1 MFKKIVIFSL
11 LLLIIIPKVN
21 AVNLNTESISV
32 VDISSGRVLASK
44 NIDDKRLVAST
55 TKIMTAI
62 VAIENSDL
70 YNVVTAKDEILT
82 MYGSN
87 IYLEYNE
94 NMVLLDLLYGLM
106 LRSGNDA
113 ATTIATYVGGTE
125 DNFVKMMN
133 KKAQELGMEDT
144 IYNNPTGLDDDT
156 KNYSTARDLTTLYS
170 YAYKNNMFKLIVGS
184 KTYIAKS
191 DKKTYEWSNKNK
203 ILTMYDKSTG
213 GKTGYTPSAKRVLVT
228 SASNNDL
235 DLAIASFNN
244 VYDYDLHIKLY
255 EDIFNRY
262 KNYLIVNKDTFKLNY
277 DDNDNLYIKE
287 SFSYPLTEKEKN
299 NITTKIDMNKETKN
313 NIKGYLYV
321 YLDDQIIKK
330 IDVYSKEEKMSFF
343 DKIKNF
349 FSKILD

>member
-1 MFKKIVIFSL
+1 MYKKLIIFNI
-11 LLLIIIPKVN
+11 LLLILIPNVK

-32 VDISSGRVLASK
+32 KDINSGRIFYSK
-44 NIDDKRLVAST
+44 NIDDKRLIAST

-62 VAIENSDL
+62 VAIENSNL
-70 YNVVTAKDEILT
+70 YNVVTAKEEILT

-94 NMVLLDLLYGLM
+94 SMLLLDLLYGLM

-125 DNFVKMMN
+125 ENFVKMMN
-133 KKAQELGMEDT
+133 KKAKELGMEDT

-156 KNYSTARDLTTLYS
+156 KNYSTARDLTILYS
-170 YAYKNNMFKLIVGS
+170 YAYKNETFKKIVGT
-184 KTYIAKS
+184 KTYISKS
-191 DKKTYEWSNKNK
+191 DKKTYEWANKTK

-235 DLAIASFNN
+235 DITIASFNSI
-244 VYDYDLHIKLY
+244 YDYDLHIKIY
-255 EDIFNRY
+255 EEIFNNY

-277 DDNDNLYIKE
+277 DEDNKLYIDE
-287 SFSYPLTEKEKN
+287 SFSYPLTKEEKN
-299 NITTKIDMNKETKN
+299 KITTKIDMINSKN

-321 YLDDQIIKK
+321 YLDDEIIKK
-330 IDVYSKEEKMSFF
+330 IEIKEKEEKLTIF
-343 DKIKNF
+343 DKIKNLF
-349 FSKILD
+349 NKILD